1 MAAKDTVTRILI
13 TAKDEASGVFSS
25 LQAHAGKIATAIA
38 AAFGFKLFGD
48 SVKAANELDVQMRK
62 LEATVA
68 ATGGAAG
75 LTAEEI
81 DAMAR
86 RLDEATLGS
95 AAGFRDA
102 AAQLL
107 TFKSVGKDSFET
119 TLKLAQDLAQ
129 AGFGTLE
136 SNVVQLGKSLEDP
149 VKGLTALTRSG
160 VTFSAEQQAL
170 IKSLVETGQAAK
182 AQGLILEA
190 VAGQVG
196 GVAEAAGGGLAGA
209 LDLVGKR
216 FTDIKEQLGA
226 AVLPVFQQF
235 NQRLADLY
243 GRLAESGV
251 IKTFGETIATVFD
264 RAQEAFFRFFDSFD
278 LDALIA
284 KMQGWAT
291 ATQETVTQWAGYL
304 TTASDVAKVAFG
316 AISTGIETLKAA
328 FFGVSSV
335 VASFVESLLNGYA
348 AIQDGLAKITFG
360 DVSARFTASANE
372 IRAAAD
378 SFGHSA
384 QVNAD
389 KARAALDSATESGRG
404 LRSAFGD
411 LVGTA
416 DTAGKAVER
425 VADKTFVLQKHAHL
439 TADQLDAMGE
449 GFEYV
454 DGASRSAAG
463 GIHASAAA
471 ADTAGADLLA
481 AERAALALEQ
491 AYKDLGITSQ
501 KSLQEAADRARQSF
515 ETIRASGTAA
525 PREIQA
531 AFSAYAE
538 RAIAANG
545 GVATATLE
553 AEAQMLGLKIEAND
567 TGKVIVSSM
576 LTAAEAT
583 GAVGGA
589 ADKSAASVRRLRG
602 ELQDMQKEQQKG
614 PGGGGDD
621 AGGSGGYTDI
631 PGLGQLRSFYD
642 RAEQLG
648 GEALRKQMEGVY
660 KEHTR
665 VFNGLPISWETYFKT
680 MSKVFVDME
689 NQLDAFEKKQ
699 RDSAQTTAAAAA
711 TTTAPVRGGQ
721 SAPTPFGSAA
731 GTQTT
736 RHEVAIT
743 LPRGRTTTVQTATAQ
758 DAAALTGIL
767 QQLEADMMRAS

>member
-62 LEATVA
+62 LEATVK

-136 SNVVQLGKSLEDP
+136 SNVVQLGKALEDP

-160 VTFSAEQQAL
+160 VTFSEEQQVL
-170 IKSLVETGQAAK
+170 IKSLVETGEQAK

-196 GVAEAAGGGLAGA
+196 GVAAAAGGGLAGA

-226 AVLPVFQQF
+226 AVLPVFQEF
-235 NQRLADLY
+235 NNRLADLY
-243 GRLAESGV
+243 KRLTDSGV
-251 IKTFGETIATVFD
+251 ISSFGETVAVVFA
-264 RAQEAFFRFFDSFD
+264 RAQEAFFSFFDSFD

-284 KMQGWAT
+284 KMQGWAA

-328 FFGVSSV
+328 FFGTAAV
-335 VASFVESLLNGYA
+335 VATWYETVLSGFAKVA
-348 AIQDGLAKITFG
+348 DGLAKITFG
-360 DVSARFTASANE
+360 EVSENFK
-372 IRAAAD
+372 RAADNMRAYAD
-378 SFGHSA
+378 SFGASA

-389 KARAALDSATESGRG
+389 KARAALDSATESGRN
-404 LRSAFGD
+404 LRTAFGN
-411 LVGTA
+411 LIGTA
-416 DTAGKAVER
+416 DEAGKAVEH
-425 VADKTFVLQKHAHL
+425 VAEQTFTLQKHAHL
-439 TADQLDAMGE
+439 TADQLDNMGE

-454 DGASRSAAG
+454 DGAARAAAG
-463 GIHASAAA
+463 GIQASAAA

-538 RAIAANG
+538 RAIAANN
-545 GVATATLE
+545 GVASA
-553 AEAQMLGLKIEAND
+553 AIQSEAQMLGLKLEAND

-576 LTAAEAT
+576 LAAAEAT
-583 GAVGGA
+583 GAVGGS
-589 ADKSAASVRRLRG
+589 ADKSASSVRRLRG
-602 ELQDMQKEQQKG
+602 ELADLQEQQQKG
-614 PGGGGDD
+614 GKGDGDD
-621 AGGSGGYTDI
+621 GGTGGYTDI
-631 PGLGQLRSFYD
+631 PGLGQLRGFYD

-648 GEALRKQMEGVY
+648 GEALRKEMEGIY
-660 KEHTR
+660 KQHTSIYG
-665 VFNGLPISWETYFKT
+665 VPVSWDTYFKT

-689 NQLDAFEKKQ
+689 KRLDDFEKKRNAAQ
-699 RDSAQTTAAAAA
+699 NAPAETSSAPA
-711 TTTAPVRGGQ
+711 RGGQ
-721 SAPTPFGSAA
+721 SATTPFGNVST
-731 GTQTT
+731 GMQQTT

-743 LPRGRTTTVQTATAQ
+743 LPRGSTTTVQTATAQ
-758 DAAALTGIL
+758 DATALTAIL